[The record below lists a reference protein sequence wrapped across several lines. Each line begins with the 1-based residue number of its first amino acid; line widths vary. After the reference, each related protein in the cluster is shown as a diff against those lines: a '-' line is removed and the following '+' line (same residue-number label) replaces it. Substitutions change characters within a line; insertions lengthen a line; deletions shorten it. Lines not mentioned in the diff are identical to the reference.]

1 MQQQDVET
9 NLVTY
14 NAVISA
20 CAASKTPEQALE
32 VVKAV
37 QQNGVEPNLITYN
50 AVLSAAEASGK
61 QPLPQKAPPQYERR
75 SPPRGVFPGL
85 TFFSQALEAQ
95 AGSSR
100 VA

>member
-1 MQQQDVET
+1 MSLRPYLVE
-9 NLVTY
+9 VWRRR
-14 NAVISA
+14 I
-20 CAASKTPEQALE
+20 CAQGPLLIIPEMAARTSQAHFLFGHASWRF
-32 VVKAV
+32 
-37 QQNGVEPNLITYN
+37 GDN